1 MHQIMYLKKNVAKRV
16 FSERKQINRDCF
28 KEFNHQALNGDLAL
42 FIHCYYNYNR
52 NLYAKVSI

>member
-1 MHQIMYLKKNVAKRV
+1 MLQKGF
-16 FSERKQINRDCF
+16 FSERKQINREFF

-42 FIHCYYNYNR
+42 FIHCYYNYNG